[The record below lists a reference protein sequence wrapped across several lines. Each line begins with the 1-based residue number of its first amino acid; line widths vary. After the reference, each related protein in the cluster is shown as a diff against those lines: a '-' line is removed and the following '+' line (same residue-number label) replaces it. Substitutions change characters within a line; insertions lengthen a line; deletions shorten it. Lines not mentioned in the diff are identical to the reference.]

1 MANLLDGI
9 RLCES
14 LHCLR
19 RHCQQLAKK
28 IECVLPTSN
37 SAGPSTAAAADYL
50 GSMGHLAAEQTAD
63 ADAGQAYADRL
74 AAILAQGP
82 TSQPLDARSSSPW
95 HMARAL
101 QQMKEEDGH
110 ACEGNPQEDAAVS
123 GGPT

>member
-1 MANLLDGI
+1 M
-9 RLCES
+9 
-14 LHCLR
+14 
-19 RHCQQLAKK
+19 AKK

-82 TSQPLDARSSSPW
+82 TSVLLDARTIPASLKLE
-95 HMARAL
+95 AVR
-101 QQMKEEDGH
+101 QMKEEDGH